1 VSKTGLFILGARMLI
16 GIFFAIIVFWLL
28 GVMMAYTLGGLIHLL
43 LLLAAIVL
51 FIEFLERRK
60 VF

>member
-1 VSKTGLFILGARMLI
+1 VKYGLLGARMLI
-16 GIFFAIIVFWLL
+16 GIFFVIVIFWLL
-28 GVMMAYTLGGLIHLL
+28 GVVTAHTLGGLIHLL